1 MEASTQG
8 VGLHGVGV
16 RLKGLVRFSDSQGM
30 TIYVFKI
37 YSRGMAYVY
46 RNVAV
51 LMEQIVFFTWKDTIS
66 CA

>member
-1 MEASTQG
+1 
-8 VGLHGVGV
+8 
-16 RLKGLVRFSDSQGM
+16 M

-46 RNVAV
+46 RNAAV